1 MITVWQSG
9 DISRAVYTLD
19 NGDYVSYSTFGEQP
33 EVALYL
39 ADSGSFL
46 IVYANEDFFW
56 TLAERGRR
64 EIEVIMDLKIAEDGP
79 AFWHMDKREESD
91 V

>member
-19 NGDYVSYSTFGEQP
+19 NGDYVSYSTLDDRP

-39 ADSGSFL
+39 ADSNSFL

-56 TLAERGRR
+56 TLVEHGRR
-64 EIEVIMDLKIAEDGP
+64 EIEVIMDLKIAQDGA
-79 AFWHMDKREESD
+79 AFWNQDNR
-91 V
+91 